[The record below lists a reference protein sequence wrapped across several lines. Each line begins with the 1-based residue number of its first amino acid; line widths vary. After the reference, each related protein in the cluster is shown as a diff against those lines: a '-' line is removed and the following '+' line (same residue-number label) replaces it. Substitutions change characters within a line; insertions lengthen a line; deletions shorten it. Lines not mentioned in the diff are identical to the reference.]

1 MAYTA
6 AEFLNKIK
14 PMVISD
20 MKNTGILASLTA
32 AQALIES
39 SKGNSKLAKEPNNN
53 LFGIKGKYN
62 GQCVRMLTTEYYN
75 GKATKVYA
83 DFRKYPS
90 WAESIADHSSLFNR
104 LSRYKNLR
112 GEKNYITACKNVE
125 KDGYATAEDGNGNPT
140 YAKTLISTIEKYKLY
155 EWDNEDS
162 TPIDDPTDLAIEH
175 PTLMKGDHNDF
186 VRAWQI
192 YLNSHGYNCGKYG
205 ADGKFGK
212 DTEKAVKAYQKDK
225 GLDPDGVIGP
235 KTWASI
241 L

>member
-32 AQALIES
+32 AQAFIES
-39 SKGNSKLAKEPNNN
+39 GKGNSKLTRDANN
-53 LFGIKGKYN
+53 LFGIKGRYN
-62 GQCVRMLTTEYYN
+62 GQYVQMWTVEYKN
-75 GKATKVYA
+75 GKRVKEFA

-90 WAESIADHSSLFNR
+90 WAESISDHSSLFNR

-140 YAKTLISTIEKYKLY
+140 YAKTLISTIEKYRLY

-162 TPIDDPTDLAIEH
+162 TPIDDPTDIAIDH
-175 PTLMKGDHNDF
+175 PTLKKGDRNEY

-192 YLNSHGYNCGKYG
+192 YLNSHGYSCGKYG
-205 ADGKFGK
+205 ADGIFGK
-212 DTEKAVKAYQKDK
+212 DTEKAVKAYQKDR
-225 GLDPDGVIGP
+225 GLTPDGVIGSA
-235 KTWASI
+235 TWDSI
-241 L
+241 I